1 MVSTCSSSSSVLST
15 PRLLLRKFDAD
26 DAARLPELCG
36 AFEVSRVCMKVP
48 HPYSEVEARFFL
60 EHVCTAASS
69 LTLAIVR
76 REDGEL
82 MGCVSLDAI
91 SDASAS
97 LGYWLGR
104 HFWGRG
110 YATEAAQAMVA
121 HGFSSLGL
129 ERVHGSHFVEN
140 PASGA
145 VMSKLGFVATG
156 ATAMARCTARGGVQ
170 LPTVLLC
177 LTRAAWVPGAIDEPT
192 AAEPSRGTRRKTCR
206 LCFSDAYVQGLVR
219 QALEERGWQA
229 GEEEEG
235 EGGEEGGE
243 EGGAELHWGDFGRL
257 CWDEVL
263 AGRAIA
269 SAYYLKTGLVRKA
282 DLHHP

>member
-1 MVSTCSSSSSVLST
+1 MASVLTT
-15 PRLLLRKFDAD
+15 PRLLLRNFGAD
-26 DAARLPELCG
+26 DAARLPALCG

-48 HPYSEVEARFFL
+48 HPYSEDDARFFL

-76 REDGEL
+76 REDDEL

-91 SDASAS
+91 GDASAS

-104 HFWGRG
+104 PFWGHG
-110 YATEAAQAMVA
+110 YATEAAQAIVA

-156 ATAMARCTARGGVQ
+156 GTAMARCMARGGTE

-177 LTRAAWVPGAIDEPT
+177 LTRTVGPGAIDEPT

-229 GEEEEG
+229 GEEEEE
-235 EGGEEGGE
+235 EGGEEGGAE